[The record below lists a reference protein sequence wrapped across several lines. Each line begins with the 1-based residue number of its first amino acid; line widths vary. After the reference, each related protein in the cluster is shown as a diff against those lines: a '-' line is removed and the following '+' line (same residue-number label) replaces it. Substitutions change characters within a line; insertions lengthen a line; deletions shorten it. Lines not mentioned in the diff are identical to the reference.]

1 MRQGGGQMGK
11 RAGRRLTREIKIGN
25 PLVVVKGEIR
35 KGIEAGE
42 PLKHIADR
50 IRMKC
55 PMGKDR
61 AIRMVMAEF
70 DVVAKDW
77 MNLAAD

>member
-1 MRQGGGQMGK
+1 MGK
-11 RAGRRLTREIKIGN
+11 RAGRRLTREFKIGN
-25 PLVVVKGEIR
+25 PLVVVKGEIH

-42 PLKHIADR
+42 ALKHIADR

-55 PMGKDR
+55 PIGKDR
-61 AIRMVMAEF
+61 ALRMVMAEF